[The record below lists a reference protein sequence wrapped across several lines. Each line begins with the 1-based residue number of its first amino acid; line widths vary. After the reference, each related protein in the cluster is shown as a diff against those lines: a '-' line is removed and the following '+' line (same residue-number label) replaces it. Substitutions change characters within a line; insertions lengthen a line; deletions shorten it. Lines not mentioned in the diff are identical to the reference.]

1 MSARPGWSGFLKFNL
16 ISVPVKGYNAAVSGG
31 GKIGFHLLHANCH
44 SRIQYKKFCPIH
56 GEVDND
62 EIVSGYEVSKGKY
75 AIVDKEERSGAK
87 TEDDKTISVDSFV
100 RPDSIDPVYF
110 SGRTYYLVP
119 DGKVGQQPYSVIME
133 AMREQERYAIARV
146 VFAGRAQ
153 VAVVH
158 VTGGVLA
165 MTLLAYES
173 ELKKPAAFED
183 EIAET
188 RATAEERKLARSL
201 IEAATEEDFDLSKYK
216 DEYTNKLAKLVEGKA
231 KHSKKLVGTKE
242 EEPAVI
248 NLMDALRKS
257 LDRAKKSHAVGSSHS
272 AAQRSGK
279 KAGGHG
285 KRKTG

>member
-1 MSARPGWSGFLKFNL
+1 MSARPSWSGFLKVNL

-31 GKIGFHLLHANCH
+31 GQIGFHLLHANCH

-75 AIVDKEERSGAK
+75 VVVDKEERQGAK
-87 TEDDKTISVDSFV
+87 SEDNKTISVDAFV
-100 RPDSIDPVYF
+100 RPDSIDPLYF

-119 DGKVGQQPYSVIME
+119 DGKVGQQPYSVIMD
-133 AMREQERYAIARV
+133 AMREQERYAVARV

-158 VTGGVLA
+158 ATGRVLA
-165 MTLLAYES
+165 MTLLAYEA
-173 ELKKPAAFED
+173 ELKKPSAFED
-183 EIAET
+183 EVAEI
-188 RATAEERKLARSL
+188 RATAEERKLAESL
-201 IEAATEEDFDLSKYK
+201 IDAATEEEFDLSKYK

-231 KHSKKLVGTKE
+231 KKPKKLVGAKE
-242 EEPAVI
+242 EDPAVI

-257 LDRAKKSHAVGSSHS
+257 LDRAKKSQTTGSSPHEV
-272 AAQRSGK
+272 QRSSK
-279 KAGGHG
+279 KASGHG